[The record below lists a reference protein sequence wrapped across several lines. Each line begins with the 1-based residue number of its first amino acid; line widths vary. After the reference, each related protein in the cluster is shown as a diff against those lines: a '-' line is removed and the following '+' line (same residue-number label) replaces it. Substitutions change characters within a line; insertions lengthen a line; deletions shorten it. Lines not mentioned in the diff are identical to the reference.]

1 MDCAGSISYDA
12 SVHLIA
18 KQDTEIPS
26 HLNEILRGNF
36 WTRLNGNLSR
46 GFPRK
51 LEVFLSSTFT
61 DTHSERNVILK
72 KILKDL
78 RALAEPHG
86 IEVSFVDMRY
96 GVRDESTLKHMTWE
110 ECKRELKRCHEE
122 SAGIF
127 FLSLQG
133 SKYG

>member
-1 MDCAGSISYDA
+1 MDAETLS
-12 SVHLIA
+12 
-18 KQDTEIPS
+18 Q
-26 HLNEILRGNF
+26 LNEVLRGKF
-36 WTRLNGNLSR
+36 RAVLKDSFSK

-51 LEVFLSSTFT
+51 LQVFLSSTFT
-61 DTHSERNVILK
+61 DTHSERNVLLK

-110 ECKRELKRCHEE
+110 ECERELKRCREQ
-122 SAGIF
+122 STGIF

-133 SKYG
+133 SKCG

>member
-1 MDCAGSISYDA
+1 MDAETLSQLKE
-12 SVHLIA
+12 V
-18 KQDTEIPS
+18 
-26 HLNEILRGNF
+26 LRGNF
-36 WTRLNGNLSR
+36 SAVLKDSFSK

-51 LEVFLSSTFT
+51 LEALLFSTFT

-72 KILKDL
+72 KILRDL
-78 RALAEPHG
+78 RTLADPHG

-110 ECKRELKRCHEE
+110 ECERELKRCRED